1 MWHSFHRLI
10 VPTGGCY
17 MQSSR
22 DLLWLDCRDYASDD
36 GVTAE
41 PARRAIGVD
50 DGGDDG
56 ARL

>member
-1 MWHSFHRLI
+1 
-10 VPTGGCY
+10 